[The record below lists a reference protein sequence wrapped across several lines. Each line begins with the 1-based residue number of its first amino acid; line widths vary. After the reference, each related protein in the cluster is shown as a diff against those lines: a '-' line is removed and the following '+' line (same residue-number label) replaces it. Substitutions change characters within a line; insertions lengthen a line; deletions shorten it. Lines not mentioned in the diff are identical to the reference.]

1 MKFDEILKFRH
12 ACKVFDENKKI
23 SDDEFDK
30 IIEAG
35 RISPSS
41 MGLEPWDFWLIKDES
56 LRLNLKKVCWNQAQF
71 STASHIL
78 VVFAKIKDLKI
89 NSQYVREM
97 VERRVDKNSQE
108 HDAFIEKINNF
119 LKNNIGQSDLEI
131 YAWTKAQCFLA
142 AQNMMNMAAN
152 LGIDSCPIEGFSSA
166 DELQKVLNVDIKD
179 KRVALILTF
188 GYRKNNQPK
197 KIRRKKE
204 EILTIK

>member
-1 MKFDEILKFRH
+1 MKFEEILEFRH

-41 MGLEPWDFWLIKDES
+41 LGLEQWDFWLIKDEN
-56 LRLNLKKVCWNQAQF
+56 LKQNLKKACWNQAQF

-89 NSQYVREM
+89 GSDYIKQM
-97 VERRVDKNSQE
+97 VERRADKVSPE

-119 LKNNIGQSDLEI
+119 LKNNVGQSDLEI

-152 LGIDSCPIEGFSSA
+152 LGIDSCPIEGFNSA
-166 DELQKVLNVDIKD
+166 DEVQKVLNVDIKD

-188 GYRKNNQPK
+188 GYRKNAQPK
-197 KIRRKKE
+197 KIRRKKD
-204 EILTIK
+204 EILKVI